1 MLDGNDPKKLKKRP
15 TNRPFIKSVK
25 WLAYFFGEKSK
36 ANELTQYRNP
46 VGFGPSSKTWPK

>member
-25 WLAYFFGEKSK
+25 WLAYFFGEKYK

-46 VGFGPSSKTWPK
+46 VGFGPSLNT